1 MSLINTLSSGVS
13 ALRTFTEG
21 LNVIGNNISN
31 INTTAYKASKTSYS
45 DSFSDTLQASSPG
58 SSTAAIQIGSGVQI
72 AGVNINFGQGS
83 TVETGNT
90 TDLAISGSGYFV
102 VRDAAN
108 GSNFASRDG
117 TFRFDTNGNLINTQ
131 GYQVLDSAGAAVSIA
146 NCRDPLGNAITFA
159 NTSSV
164 TIGTDGTLTAY
175 DAAGTGYAGQKVG
188 LLTVTSQSKLL
199 KQGNNLYDF
208 SSTGA
213 TLANDLGVAG
223 TGSLGHIQSGRLEQS
238 NVDLTEQFT
247 DMITTQRSFQAASRL
262 VTVSD
267 TILEDIVS
275 LKR

>member
-1 MSLINTLSSGVS
+1 M
-13 ALRTFTEG
+13 
-21 LNVIGNNISN
+21 
-31 INTTAYKASKTSYS
+31 
-45 DSFSDTLQASSPG
+45 
-58 SSTAAIQIGSGVQI
+58 
-72 AGVNINFGQGS
+72 
-83 TVETGNT
+83 
-90 TDLAISGSGYFV
+90 
-102 VRDAAN
+102 
-108 GSNFASRDG
+108 
-117 TFRFDTNGNLINTQ
+117 
-131 GYQVLDSAGAAVSIA
+131 
-146 NCRDPLGNAITFA
+146 
-159 NTSSV
+159 
-164 TIGTDGTLTAY
+164 
-175 DAAGTGYAGQKVG
+175 
-188 LLTVTSQSKLL
+188 TSQSKLL